1 MTEQR
6 SGGGA
11 RSIRQR
17 GDRPSENELADQ
29 AGGRGGSG
37 SALRLRQG
45 GVGVR
50 GPARARLRAPAPELF
65 AFGQTPLRQKSLR
78 PPPLD
83 NHHPPPL
90 LRQLSPRGRAALQN
104 GEQRAR
110 KGAPDLPLPCTR
122 ACRPSCGE
130 FADVTVAGRRVL
142 PSARDPLG
150 NCTSAVVTFYGM

>member
-17 GDRPSENELADQ
+17 GDRPSEMSSRTRP
-29 AGGRGGSG
+29 GGGAAAAQRSG
-37 SALRLRQG
+37 SAKAASVSAWAQPGHGSGLLPRALC
-45 GVGVR
+45 VWSNTP
-50 GPARARLRAPAPELF
+50 PAEIAQA
-65 AFGQTPLRQKSLR
+65 TPLTTTTSS
-78 PPPLD
+78 
-83 NHHPPPL
+83 L

-110 KGAPDLPLPCTR
+110 KGAPALPLPCTR